1 MHAARATYMA
11 ARLIERQ
18 HLLATPPT
26 PILTPPPHTPPP
38 THAEYTARRTH
49 RVAHRPP
56 RARAHTSRPRPCATR
71 PAAPHPHP
79 PNAPRRD
86 NNELRIATR
95 AGAHTSRTQYRTM
108 NIATASA
115 TKGIGLNHFSP
126 AMRRPLGDKAAGAP
140 AIVAKLGV
148 ASTESHAARDTVSR
162 HRGNRPRRRQRST
175 ARYACAPVPRGRR
188 AKGKGD
194 FPSPDMQTTAM
205 SASLRSAVEHAPAHG
220 FLNTNPLTSIFN
232 SALSSRYRPCSRP
245 CRNETCNVP
254 LTAHG

>member
-108 NIATASA
+108 DIATASA

-140 AIVAKLGV
+140 AIVARLG
-148 ASTESHAARDTVSR
+148 ATSANSHAARDVASTN
-162 HRGNRPRRRQRST
+162 RGNRPSRRKRST
-175 ARYACAPVPRGRR
+175 ARRTCAPTPRGRGGGR
-188 AKGKGD
+188 AQACGMFGGND
-194 FPSPDMQTTAM
+194 NNLQCGSSNFRD
-205 SASLRSAVEHAPAHG
+205 RAV
-220 FLNTNPLTSIFN
+220 
-232 SALSSRYRPCSRP
+232 Y
-245 CRNETCNVP
+245 
-254 LTAHG
+254 